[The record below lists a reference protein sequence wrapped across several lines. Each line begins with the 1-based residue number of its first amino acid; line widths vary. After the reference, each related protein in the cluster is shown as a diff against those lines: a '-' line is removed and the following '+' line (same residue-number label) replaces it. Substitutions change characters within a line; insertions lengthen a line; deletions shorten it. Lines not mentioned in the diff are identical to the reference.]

1 MRETHRR
8 QLGGA
13 ARESSLTERETRR
26 RADAAR
32 RARAPGGGGPGA
44 RARGVPRAA
53 PGGARGATAR
63 PRRDFR
69 DRTHVRVC
77 LLSVYSRLRIDRGVY
92 TFADIPHS
100 PHAHRRAAQARGRG
114 GGWRGARGPSPHTH
128 RLGGSCGGSRI
139 TLERDSRHWPLG
151 GTLKPTSGL
160 RAEPER
166 GAPLVSAV
174 PQQTAADAGRG
185 RRRPEKR
192 PPLAWR

>member
-1 MRETHRR
+1 MGPRERAVS
-8 QLGGA
+8 Q
-13 ARESSLTERETRR
+13 RER
-26 RADAAR
+26 RADGLTPLAGPGRRGAGAR
-32 RARAPGGGGPGA
+32 GPGPGGCPGP
-44 RARGVPRAA
+44 RR
-53 PGGARGATAR
+53 GARGAR
-63 PRRDFR
+63 PR
-69 DRTHVRVC
+69 DRGEIFEIEHMCACVSP
-77 LLSVYSRLRIDRGVY
+77 LAVYSRLRIDRGVY